1 MPKEINPRNVV
12 YYILFNFMP
21 HLGLINNMASLAVR
35 RIVRQSDWPS
45 RSPGPIVIPCKD
57 MMNLSW
63 SGVQL
68 TRSLSANGGFE
79 RSENCLI
86 SDKPDQGNQC
96 CGDYPSRY
104 PFRLL
109 ELV

>member
-1 MPKEINPRNVV
+1 MQMPKEINPRNVV
-12 YYILFNFMP
+12 ILFNFMP
-21 HLGLINNMASLAVR
+21 HLGPHWPSDR
-35 RIVRQSDWPS
+35 PESSGIVRQSS
-45 RSPGPIVIPCKD
+45 ARFVIPCKD

-96 CGDYPSRY
+96 CGGYPSRY